1 MNEFMGQFLLTG
13 LIFGA
18 GYSLLALGIVLVYKG
33 SRVFNFAQGEF
44 GTVAGMVMYLLQF
57 HVPVWVAALGG
68 VAAALVMGLVMERL
82 IVQPLFNAAKV
93 TLLVATVAVTL
104 GSVSLQRFFLGGGDL
119 LSLPPLVAGGAF
131 SGFGAAFSW
140 QQVLAVLALAILA
153 VALYLLFSR
162 THLGLAVLAS
172 SQEPVAT
179 DLVGIGTRRMSML
192 VWGMA
197 AVFGGLAGVILAPAG
212 AGFTPAYV
220 TQQFLIFAFVAAVVG
235 GMTSMPGAVL
245 GGLLLGLVQTF
256 SLTYL
261 TKITFVA
268 DNLRAGVAELTV
280 FVVLLVVLLV
290 RPAGLLG
297 KEA

>member
-1 MNEFMGQFLLTG
+1 VNEFMGQFLLTG
-13 LIFGA
+13 LLFGA

-44 GTVAGMVMYLLQF
+44 GTVAAMVMYLLQF

-68 VAAALVMGLVMERL
+68 VAAALAMGLAMERL
-82 IVQPLFNAAKV
+82 VVQPLFNAAKV

-104 GSVSLQRFFLGGGDL
+104 GAISLQLFFLGGGDL
-119 LSLPPLVAGGAF
+119 LSLPPLVGGQAF
-131 SGFGAAFSW
+131 AAFGAPFSW
-140 QQVLAVLALAILA
+140 QQILAVIALGILAVL
-153 VALYLLFSR
+153 LYLFFSR
-162 THLGLAVLAS
+162 TSLGLAVLAA
-172 SQEPVAT
+172 SQEPTAT

-197 AVFGGLAGVILAPAG
+197 ALFGGLAGVILAPAG

-220 TQQFLIFAFVAAVVG
+220 TSNFLIFAFVAAVVG

-245 GGLLLGLVQTF
+245 GGLVLGLVQTF
-256 SLTYL
+256 STTYL

-268 DNLRAGVAELTV
+268 DNLRAGIAELSV
-280 FVVLLVVLLV
+280 FAVLLIVLLI

>member
-1 MNEFMGQFLLTG
+1 VNEFMGQFLLTG

-18 GYSLLALGIVLVYKG
+18 GYALLALGIVLVYKG

-44 GTVAGMVMYLLQF
+44 GTVAAMVMYLLQF
-57 HVPVWVAALGG
+57 RVPVWLAAVGGVVAA
-68 VAAALVMGLVMERL
+68 VAMGLAMERL
-82 IVQPLFNAAKV
+82 VVQPLFNAAKV

-104 GSVSLQRFFLGGGDL
+104 GSISLQLFFLGGGDL
-119 LSLPPLVAGGAF
+119 LSLPVLVEGRALAA
-131 SGFGAAFSW
+131 FGASFSW
-140 QQVLAVLALAILA
+140 QQVLVVLALGVLA
-153 VALYLLFSR
+153 VLLYLFFSR
-162 THLGLAVLAS
+162 TALGLAVLAS

-197 AVFGGLAGVILAPAG
+197 ALFGGLAGVILAPAG
-212 AGFTPAYV
+212 FGLTPAYV
-220 TQQFLIFAFVAAVVG
+220 TSTFLIFAFVAAVVG

-256 SLTYL
+256 STTYL
-261 TKITFVA
+261 TKIDFVA
-268 DNLRAGVAELTV
+268 ENLRAGIAELTV
-280 FVVLLVVLLV
+280 FVVLLVVLML